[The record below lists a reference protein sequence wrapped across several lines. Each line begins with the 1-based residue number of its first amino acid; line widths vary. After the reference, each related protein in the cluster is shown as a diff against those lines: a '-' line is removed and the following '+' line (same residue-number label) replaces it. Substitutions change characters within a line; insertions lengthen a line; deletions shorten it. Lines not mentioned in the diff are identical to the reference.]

1 MPTQKGVARV
11 VGLRKRGQ
19 KNQSYR
25 ETSYNS
31 VARVC
36 NPGALAPK
44 APGLPDQKR
53 RDAQTVKEAGYN
65 CGARQPRSAEAREGK
80 KGRRD
85 AKKAQRG
92 REKRSRKMQEAEGKP
107 IAPLAPGLDL
117 GQVSVATAARL
128 LDASRR
134 TIQYMLKDGRL
145 EGTRI
150 PPRGWWQVNRES
162 LTRLVARPNASSI
175 ESSSTAPTASRRRAS
190 RPPNLCLN
198 TSSL

>member
-1 MPTQKGVARV
+1 M
-11 VGLRKRGQ
+11 GLRKLGQ
-19 KNQSYR
+19 RNQSYR

-36 NPGALAPK
+36 NPGPLAPK
-44 APGLPDQKR
+44 APGLPYQKR
-53 RDAQTVKEAGYN
+53 RDAQTAKEVGYN
-65 CGARQPRSAEAREGK
+65 CGAKQARPAEARKGK

-92 REKRSRKMQEAEGKP
+92 GVKSRTKMQQAKRKP

-128 LDASRR
+128 LRACRR

-162 LTRLVARPNASSI
+162 LTRLVARTNASSI
-175 ESSSTAPTASRRRAS
+175 ESSSTAPTASRTAS
-190 RPPNLCLN
+190 NGTLTVGKENAKDAQPGGL
-198 TSSL
+198 TSV